1 MGKIKI
7 IFLWVILIVLSC
19 EKREEEISE
28 KKRLPSQITINF
40 ELLESATGKQLFK
53 LFAQKALLFEEEKR
67 IYIYKPIVYFFDEEK
82 RVSAILECDSGI
94 VDQKNYNLF
103 GFGSIVVRTND
114 STYLFCD
121 SLRWDNQ
128 RQMIFTN
135 SFVRFRNESGEIEGI
150 GLESDA
156 ALSKVK
162 ILKEVTGKAK

>member
-7 IFLWVILIVLSC
+7 IFLLLIILSC
-19 EKREEEISE
+19 QKKNEEIIE
-28 KKRLPSQITINF
+28 KKKFPSQITTNF
-40 ELLESATGKQLFK
+40 ELLESATGKRLFK
-53 LFAQKALLFEEEKR
+53 LFAKKALLFDEEKL
-67 IYIYKPIVYFFDEEK
+67 IYIYKPVVYFFDEENK
-82 RVSAILECDSGI
+82 ISAILECDSGI

-128 RQMIFTN
+128 KQMVFTN
-135 SFVRFRNESGEIEGI
+135 SFVRLKNESGEIEGI

-156 ALSKVK
+156 GLSKVK
-162 ILKEVTGKAK
+162 ILKEVSGKAK